1 MSSRLSKLCP
11 NESVLSQSRHWL
23 SGSDIR
29 DDDSIGF
36 RTFFSVFLAK
46 NTKNKNQQH
55 IHRLKIAFKRIL
67 TWLEAIIFIMAI
79 GWDGLGADTHLKRI
93 FRGF

>member
-1 MSSRLSKLCP
+1 FLKSGCLGGESLGSFWLMSSRLSKLCP

-36 RTFFSVFLAK
+36 KTFFGVFLAK
-46 NTKNKNQQH
+46 NTKNK
-55 IHRLKIAFKRIL
+55 K
-67 TWLEAIIFIMAI
+67 
-79 GWDGLGADTHLKRI
+79 
-93 FRGF
+93 